1 VGTEAR
7 VTERRIPRW
16 RDLAPVLR
24 PKPLVLN
31 GTRRRLAA
39 AATISD
45 LRTIARRRTPRAVF
59 DYTDGG
65 AGEEISMARARAA
78 FNRVEFWPNVLRD
91 VSSVDTSVTVLGK
104 ASALPIVFG
113 PTGFTRMMHHEG
125 EIGVAR
131 AAGAAGIPYALSTMG
146 TTSAAALA
154 GAAPGVRRWFQ
165 LYLWRDRPR
174 SLDLVRAA
182 EEHGYEALVLTV
194 DTPVAGRRLRDVHNG
209 MTIPPTLTLRTFLDG
224 AVRPWWWWNL
234 FTTRPLEFASFSSWN
249 GTVAELAN
257 VMFDPSASIDDV
269 AWLRETWPGK
279 LLVKGVQ
286 HADDARAVV
295 AAGADAVVLSNHG
308 GRQLDRAPVPLEQ
321 LPSVVDA
328 VGDQAE
334 VYLDGGVLSGADA
347 VAAVCMGATA
357 VLVGRAYLYGL
368 MAGGE
373 RGVRR
378 AAQILADEVRN
389 TMALLGATST
399 KDLTP
404 AMARLRPGMP

>member
-1 VGTEAR
+1 

-16 RDLAPVLR
+16 QDLAPLLR
-24 PKPLVLN
+24 PKPLVWN
-31 GTRRRLAA
+31 GTDRRLAA
-39 AATISD
+39 AASVSD
-45 LRTIARRRTPRAVF
+45 LRAIARRRTPRAVF

-65 AGEEISMARARAA
+65 ASEEISMARARGA
-78 FNRVEFWPNVLRD
+78 FARVEFRPNVLRD
-91 VSSVDTSVTVLGK
+91 VSTVDTSTSVLGK
-104 ASALPIVFG
+104 PSALPIVFG

-125 EIGVAR
+125 EVAVAR
-131 AAGAAGIPYALSTMG
+131 AAGAGGIPYALSTMG

-154 GAAPGVRRWFQ
+154 EAAPGTRRWFQ

-174 SLDLVRAA
+174 SRDLIRAA
-182 EEHGYEALVLTV
+182 EEFGYEALVLTV
-194 DTPVAGRRLRDVHNG
+194 DTPVAGPRLRDVRNG
-209 MTIPPTLTLRTFLDG
+209 MTIPPSLTLRTFLDG

-234 FTTRPLEFASFSSWN
+234 LTTPPLEFASFRSWN

-257 VMFDPSASIDDV
+257 HMFDPSASIHDV
-269 AWLRETWPGK
+269 AWLRENWPGK
-279 LLVKGVQ
+279 LIVKGVQ
-286 HADDARAVV
+286 HADDARTVV
-295 AAGADAVVLSNHG
+295 AAGADAVVISNHG

-321 LPSVVDA
+321 LPSVVET

-334 VYLDGGVLSGADA
+334 VYVDGGVLSGADA

-378 AAQILADEVRN
+378 VVDILSTEVRT
-389 TMALLGATST
+389 TMQLLGATST
-399 KDLTP
+399 KHLTTS
-404 AMARLRPGMP
+404 MARLRP